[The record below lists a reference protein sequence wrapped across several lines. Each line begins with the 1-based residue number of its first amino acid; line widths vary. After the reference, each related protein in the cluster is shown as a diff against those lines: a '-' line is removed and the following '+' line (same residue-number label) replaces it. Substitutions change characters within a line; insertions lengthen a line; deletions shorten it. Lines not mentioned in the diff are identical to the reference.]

1 MENMAA
7 NKWPE
12 LQNSN
17 TAPPK
22 IFLRSLMKRK
32 SSVLTAAI
40 LAVFLAV
47 PITQAAATTLA
58 KPDVNTPMKE
68 ATRASYELR
77 NTADTLHA
85 ITRSGRLTWQSH
97 SSYLKSAR
105 EHVNQLGKIL
115 TNLENLKPHATDTQ
129 QMAIEAMRP
138 RLAETANALTNAIE
152 LLNERRHNVY
162 FGEYRDAVQTVSEQA
177 ASLHQTLD
185 ATLAYEAAKAKLNSL
200 ELSPAAEAGS

>member
-1 MENMAA
+1 MDG
-7 NKWPE
+7 
-12 LQNSN
+12 QNSK
-17 TAPPK
+17 TQIQPRHK
-22 IFLRSLMKRK
+22 LFMRSIMKRK
-32 SSVLTAAI
+32 GFVVTATI

-47 PITQAAATTLA
+47 PVIQAAATTLA

-68 ATRASYELR
+68 AKRASYQLR

-85 ITRSGRLTWQSH
+85 ITRSGGLSWQSH
-97 SSYLKSAR
+97 SSYLNSVR
-105 EHVNQLGKIL
+105 EHVNQLGKML
-115 TNLENLKPHATDTQ
+115 TNLEDLKSHATETQ

-138 RLAETANALTNAIE
+138 RLVETANALTNAIE

-162 FGEYRDAVQTVSEQA
+162 FGEYHDAVQTVSEQA